1 MPMTQFA
8 TTLSDYIR
16 AGYPAIAV
24 TTHEEERLLRDLQT
38 LKDVGWSFAS
48 WSAVRGWRDPEG
60 KAIQGTTAGATAP
73 TAVLE
78 IQKLLKKTV
87 AVFFDLQ
94 THFVTEPDTI
104 RAIRDALEIAKSSFR
119 PMLLC
124 SPYSTL
130 PLELEKDVALL
141 DYALPM
147 STQLRELIPELLKS
161 IKQAAT
167 RASGTQRAYPTDLE
181 EGVIET
187 MINAAR
193 GLTWNEAESAF
204 SLAIMTAVP
213 DTMPTVVQRE
223 KTSLVRKQGLLELI
237 EPKLTL
243 DAVGGLDPLKEW
255 LIEQG
260 ALIKHAAEAL
270 AWGFVPEDLPKGAL
284 LTGLPGT
291 GKSLIARAAA
301 ATWGLPLLR
310 LDMSRILG
318 SLVGQ
323 SENRMRDALRL
334 AEAMAP
340 CVLHCDEIEKA
351 LAGAGTDTSG
361 VSTRIVGQLLTW
373 LQERGVGADGLPSP
387 VYVIA
392 TANNPDSLPAPLL
405 RPGRFDGRWFVDLPQ
420 SFERRVVAQIHL
432 VKRRQSIVQADLDE
446 LVEQT
451 RDYSP
456 AEIEQIVKTG
466 CAVAFRERRG
476 LVAKDLFDAV
486 KRITPLSKSR
496 QEDLEKM
503 REEARRTGALFA
515 NAPEAG
521 FGASRRLLDLG

>member
-1 MPMTQFA
+1 
-8 TTLSDYIR
+8 
-16 AGYPAIAV
+16 
-24 TTHEEERLLRDLQT
+24 
-38 LKDVGWSFAS
+38 
-48 WSAVRGWRDPEG
+48 
-60 KAIQGTTAGATAP
+60 
-73 TAVLE
+73 
-78 IQKLLKKTV
+78 
-87 AVFFDLQ
+87 
-94 THFVTEPDTI
+94 
-104 RAIRDALEIAKSSFR
+104 
-119 PMLLC
+119 MLLC

-141 DYALPM
+141 DYALPT
-147 STQLRELIPELLKS
+147 SGQLRDLIPELLKG

-167 RASGTQRAYPTDLE
+167 RAGSTQRTFPDVE

-213 DTMPTVVQRE
+213 GAMAGTIQRE

-237 EPKLTL
+237 EPRLTL

-255 LIEQG
+255 LLEQG
-260 ALIKHAAEAL
+260 ALIKYAAEAL

-351 LAGAGTDTSG
+351 LAGSATNTSG
-361 VSTRIVGQLLTW
+361 VSTRIVGQLLTC
-373 LQERGVGADGLPSP
+373 LQERGVGPDGLPSP

-432 VKRRQSIVQADLDE
+432 AKRRQSLVEGDLDE

-451 RDYSP
+451 GDSSP
-456 AEIEQIVKTG
+456 AEIEQVIKTG
-466 CAVAFRERRG
+466 CAAAFRERRG

-486 KRITPLSKSR
+486 KRVTPLSKSR
-496 QEDLEKM
+496 
-503 REEARRTGALFA
+503 REGLGKSPGEGRRTA
-515 NAPEAG
+515 AP
-521 FGASRRLLDLG
+521 

>member
-8 TTLSDYIR
+8 TTLSDYIK

-38 LKDVGWSFAS
+38 LKDIGWSFAS
-48 WSAVRGWRDPEG
+48 WSGVRGWRDPEG

-78 IQKLLKKTV
+78 IQKLQKKTV

-94 THFVTEPDTI
+94 THFVIEPDTI

-141 DYALPM
+141 DYALPT
-147 STQLRELIPELLKS
+147 SGQLRDLIPELLKS

-167 RASGTQRAYPTDLE
+167 RAGSTQRTYPTDLE

-213 DTMPTVVQRE
+213 DTMPSVVQRE

-255 LIEQG
+255 LLEQG
-260 ALIKHAAEAL
+260 ALIKHAAE
-270 AWGFVPEDLPKGAL
+270 
-284 LTGLPGT
+284 
-291 GKSLIARAAA
+291 

-340 CVLHCDEIEKA
+340 CVLHCDEIAMA

-361 VSTRIVGQLLTW
+361 VATRIVGQLLTW

-486 KRITPLSKSR
+486 KRVMPLSKSR
-496 QEDLEKM
+496 REDLEKM

-521 FGASRRLLDLG
+521 FGASRRLLDLA